1 MSAGSVES
9 SLIGHVVSHY
19 RVMER
24 LGEGGVGVVY
34 RGWDERLE
42 RDVALKF
49 LLPRP
54 HERPDHRERL
64 ANEAKILSRLDHPAI
79 ATVFDIDADEGR
91 QFLVM
96 EFVRGVT
103 LGERL
108 ANGPLTESEALPI
121 ALQMADALA
130 AAHEQGVVHRDLK
143 PANVMVTVRGHVKV
157 LDFGLAACFD
167 EEPTTASRDRTRTV
181 ELVGT
186 VPYMAPEQLFGQ
198 PVDLRTDVFSFG
210 AVLYEMVTGFAPFSG
225 RVSTA
230 IADAILHQAPAPP
243 RRARPGLS
251 AGLEALILRCLE
263 KRASDRYPSA
273 RELAADLRR
282 LVEGG
287 EVSAP
292 RRTPRPAAAPS
303 TTQVT
308 SDPVAREAYALGRRQ
323 WSKRTRDSL
332 ERAIQ
337 HFEQA
342 IDADPGFAPAYSGL
356 ADCYNILAPW
366 LPPRL
371 AFRMAKAAAKK
382 AIELDPNLAEAHTS
396 YAFVLMYDEW
406 DWAGAERSFKRAIEL
421 APDYATGHQWY
432 GEYLNAIGHF
442 DAALAEARA
451 AEELDAL
458 SWAMPTTLIN
468 VYYYARRFDE
478 ALEYHRR
485 MNALASPGPALGG
498 IADRA
503 RILEQGG
510 HPEEAIEEYRRVMQ
524 MDDDPRIRSGFAC
537 ALALAGRKDEARAE
551 IAALEALP
559 PLSGVTPYALAGAY
573 AVVGDLDAAFAK
585 LEQGFADRDRAMVWL
600 RVNPRFD
607 ALRGD
612 PRYASL
618 VERMKFPRHDRD
630 AG

>member
-1 MSAGSVES
+1 VET

-19 RVMER
+19 RVIER

-54 HERPDHRERL
+54 RERADHRERL
-64 ANEAKILSRLDHPAI
+64 ANEARMLSRLDHPAI
-79 ATVFDIDADEGR
+79 ATVYDIDTDDGR

-96 EFVRGVT
+96 EFVRGMT
-103 LGERL
+103 LAERL
-108 ANGPLTESEALPI
+108 ESGPLAEAEALPI
-121 ALQMADALA
+121 ALQMAEALA

-167 EEPTTASRDRTRTV
+167 DEPTTASRDRTRTV

-198 PVDLRTDVFSFG
+198 PIDVRTDVFSFG

-230 IADAILHQAPAPP
+230 IADAILHHAPVPP
-243 RRARPGLS
+243 RRARQGLS
-251 AGLEALILRCLE
+251 AGLEALVLRCLE

-273 RELAADLRR
+273 RELADDLRR
-282 LVEGG
+282 LAEGG
-287 EVSAP
+287 ELSVARRGPPSAQTASHGL
-292 RRTPRPAAAPS
+292 RVA
-303 TTQVT
+303 

-323 WSKRTRDSL
+323 WNKRTREGL

-342 IDADPGFAPAYSGL
+342 IDADPGYAPAYSGL
-356 ADCYNILAPW
+356 ADCYNILAPY

-382 AIELDPNLAEAHTS
+382 AIELDPDLAEAHAS
-396 YAFVLMYDEW
+396 LAFVLMYDEW
-406 DWAGAERSFKRAIEL
+406 DWEAAERSFKRAIEL
-421 APDYATGHQWY
+421 APGYATGHQWY
-432 GEYLNAIGHF
+432 AEFLNAQGQF
-442 DAALAEARA
+442 EEALIEARA

-458 SWAMPTTLIN
+458 SWAMPTTLVNIF
-468 VYYYARRFDE
+468 YYARRFDE

-485 MNALASPGPALGG
+485 MNSVGPGWPSLGG
-498 IADRA
+498 LADRA

-510 HPEEAIEEYRRVMQ
+510 HPEEAIEEYRRVIPQ
-524 MDDDPRIRSGFAC
+524 DDDPRIRAGLAC
-537 ALALAGRKDEARAE
+537 ALALVGRKDEALAE
-551 IAALEALP
+551 IAAIEALP
-559 PLSGVTPYALAGAY
+559 PASAAPPYALAGAY
-573 AVVGDLDAAFAK
+573 AVIGDLDAAFAR
-585 LEQGFADRDRAMVWL
+585 LERGFAEHDRAMVWL

-607 ALRGD
+607 TLRGD

-618 VERMKFPRHDRD
+618 VERMKFPS
-630 AG
+630 

>member
-1 MSAGSVES
+1 METT
-9 SLIGHVVSHY
+9 LIGHVVSHY
-19 RVMER
+19 RVIER

-49 LLPRP
+49 LLPRT
-54 HERPDHRERL
+54 HERADRRERL
-64 ANEAKILSRLDHPAI
+64 ANEARILSRLDHPAI
-79 ATVFDIDADEGR
+79 ATVYDIDSDDDR

-103 LGERL
+103 LAERL
-108 ANGPLTESEALPI
+108 ATGPLAEAETVPI
-121 ALQMADALA
+121 ALQMAEALT
-130 AAHEQGVVHRDLK
+130 AAHEQGVVHRDFK

-198 PVDLRTDVFSFG
+198 AVDARTDVFSFG

-230 IADAILHQAPAPP
+230 IADAILHQAPVPP
-243 RRARPGLS
+243 RRARPELS
-251 AGLEALILRCLE
+251 AGLEAVILRCLE

-273 RELAADLRR
+273 REVAEDLRR

-287 EVSAP
+287 ELE
-292 RRTPRPAAAPS
+292 
-303 TTQVT
+303 
-308 SDPVAREAYALGRRQ
+308 VARRSPAVRPRAPGPPQVSSSVVASEAYALGRRQ
-323 WSKRTRDSL
+323 WNKRTREGL

-371 AFRMAKAAAKK
+371 AFRLAKAAAKK

-396 YAFVLMYDEW
+396 LAFVLQYDEW
-406 DWAGAERSFKRAIEL
+406 DWAGAEKSFKRAIEL

-432 GEYLNAIGHF
+432 GEYLNTLGKF
-442 DAALAEARA
+442 DEALAEARA
-451 AEELDAL
+451 AEELDVL

-468 VYYYARRFDE
+468 VFYYARRFDE

-485 MNALASPGPALGG
+485 MNAIAPPGSSLGG

-510 HPEEAIEEYRRVMQ
+510 RPEEAVDEYRRVMLI
-524 MDDDPRIRSGFAC
+524 DDEPRIRAGYAC
-537 ALALAGRKDEARAE
+537 ALALSGRRDEARAE
-551 IAALEALP
+551 IKALEALP
-559 PLSGVTPYALAGAY
+559 ATAAVPPYALAGAY
-573 AVVGDLDAAFAK
+573 AVLGDLDAAFAL
-585 LEQGFADRDRAMVWL
+585 LERAYAEHDRGMVWL

-607 ALRGD
+607 NLRAD
-612 PRYASL
+612 PRFATL
-618 VERMKFPRHDRD
+618 VERMGFPS
-630 AG
+630 

>member
-1 MSAGSVES
+1 VES

-19 RVMER
+19 RVIEH

-49 LLPRP
+49 LLPRAR
-54 HERPDHRERL
+54 ETADRRERL
-64 ANEAKILSRLDHPAI
+64 AREAKMLSRLDHPAI
-79 ATVFDIDADEGR
+79 ATVYDIDADGDR

-103 LGERL
+103 LSERL
-108 ANGPLTESEALPI
+108 AGGPLPEAEALPI
-121 ALQMADALA
+121 AMQMAEALA

-157 LDFGLAACFD
+157 LDFGLAACF
-167 EEPTTASRDRTRTV
+167 EAEPTSASRDRTRTV

-198 PVDLRTDVFSFG
+198 PIDLRTDVFSFG

-230 IADAILHQAPAPP
+230 IADAILHQAPVPP

-251 AGLEALILRCLE
+251 TGLEAVILRCLE

-273 RELAADLRR
+273 REVAADLRR
-282 LVEGG
+282 LAEGD
-287 EVSAP
+287 ELQISRRAP
-292 RRTPRPAAAPS
+292 AVRQRTPGAP
-303 TTQVT
+303 QVA
-308 SDPVAREAYALGRRQ
+308 SDPVAREAYAMGRRQ

-342 IDADPGFAPAYSGL
+342 IDADPGYAPAYSGL

-396 YAFVLMYDEW
+396 YGFVLMYDEW
-406 DWAGAERSFKRAIEL
+406 DWEGAERSFKRAIEL
-421 APDYATGHQWY
+421 QPDYATAHQWHA
-432 GEYLNAIGHF
+432 EYLNAIGHF

-468 VYYYARRFDE
+468 VFYYARRYDE

-485 MNALASPGPALGG
+485 MNILSPPGPSLGG
-498 IADRA
+498 VADRA

-510 HPEEAIEEYRRVMQ
+510 HPEEAIEEYRRVMTQ
-524 MDDDPRIRSGFAC
+524 DDEPRIRAGYAC

-559 PLSGVTPYALAGAY
+559 AFAAVPPYALAGAY
-573 AVVGDLDAAFAK
+573 AVLGDLDAAFAK
-585 LEQGFADRDRAMVWL
+585 LEQGFTEHDRAMVWM

-618 VERMKFPRHDRD
+618 AERMKFPR
-630 AG
+630 

>member
-1 MSAGSVES
+1 MEP

-19 RVMER
+19 RVIER

-49 LLPRP
+49 LLPRAR
-54 HERPDHRERL
+54 ETVDRRERL
-64 ANEAKILSRLDHPAI
+64 EREAKVLSRLDHPAI
-79 ATVFDIDADEGR
+79 ATVYDIDTDGDR

-108 ANGPLTESEALPI
+108 ASGPLPEAEALAI
-121 ALQMADALA
+121 AQQMAEGLA

-198 PVDLRTDVFSFG
+198 PIDLRTDVFSFG

-230 IADAILHQAPAPP
+230 IADAILHQAPVPP

-251 AGLEALILRCLE
+251 AGLEAVILRCLE
-263 KRASDRYPSA
+263 KRAADRYPSA
-273 RELAADLRR
+273 REVAADLRR
-282 LVEGG
+282 LVDGG
-287 EVSAP
+287 DVQVV
-292 RRTPRPAAAPS
+292 RRSTPAFAAS
-303 TTQVT
+303 SGTTRVT

-323 WSKRTRDSL
+323 WNKRTREGL

-342 IDADPGFAPAYSGL
+342 IDADPSFAPAYSGL

-371 AFRMAKAAAKK
+371 AFRMARAAAKK
-382 AIELDPNLAEAHTS
+382 AIDLDPTLAEAHTS
-396 YAFVLMYDEW
+396 YGFVLMYD
-406 DWAGAERSFKRAIEL
+406 DWAWLDAERSFKHAIEL
-421 APDYATGHQWY
+421 QPDYATGHQWY
-432 GEYLNAIGHF
+432 AEYLNAIGHF

-468 VYYYARRFDE
+468 VFYYARRWDE

-485 MNALASPGPALGG
+485 MNILAPPGPSLGG

-510 HPEEAIEEYRRVMQ
+510 RPEEAIEEYRRVMQ
-524 MDDDPRIRSGFAC
+524 VDDEPRIRAGYAC
-537 ALALAGRKDEARAE
+537 ALALVGRKDEARAE

-559 PLSGVTPYALAGAY
+559 PFSAVPHYALAGPY
-573 AVVGDLDAAFAK
+573 AVLGDLDAAFAE
-585 LEQGFADRDRAMVWL
+585 LEQGFTEHDRAMVWM

-607 ALRGD
+607 SLRGD
-612 PRYASL
+612 PRYDSL
-618 VERMKFPRHDRD
+618 VERMKFPK
-630 AG
+630 

>member
-1 MSAGSVES
+1 MET

-19 RVMER
+19 RVIER

-49 LLPRP
+49 LLPRA
-54 HERPDHRERL
+54 HEPADRRERL
-64 ANEAKILSRLDHPAI
+64 QREARMLSRLDHPAV
-79 ATVFDIDADEGR
+79 AVVYDIDSDGGR
-91 QFLVM
+91 EFLVM

-103 LGERL
+103 LSERL
-108 ANGPLTESEALPI
+108 ANGPLSEAEALPI
-121 ALQMADALA
+121 ALQMAEGLA
-130 AAHEQGVVHRDLK
+130 AAHEQGMVHRDFK
-143 PANVMVTVRGHVKV
+143 PANVMVTVRGLVKV

-167 EEPTTASRDRTRTV
+167 EEPTSASRDRTRTV

-198 PVDLRTDVFSFG
+198 PIDLRTDVFAFG

-230 IADAILHQAPAPP
+230 IADAILHQAPVPP
-243 RRARPGLS
+243 RRARNGLS
-251 AGLEALILRCLE
+251 AGLEAVILRCLE

-273 RELAADLRR
+273 REIADDLRK

-287 EVSAP
+287 EVRVARRVLAAAEPVPGAP
-292 RRTPRPAAAPS
+292 RVA
-303 TTQVT
+303 

-323 WSKRTRDSL
+323 WNKRTREGL

-342 IDADPGFAPAYSGL
+342 IDADPGYAPAYSGL
-356 ADCYNILAPW
+356 ADCYIILAPW

-371 AFRMAKAAAKK
+371 AYRMAKAAARK
-382 AIELDPNLAEAHTS
+382 AIELDPQLAEAHTS
-396 YAFVLMYDEW
+396 LAFALFFDDW
-406 DWAGAERSFKRAIEL
+406 DWAGAEAGFKRAIEL
-421 APDYATGHQWY
+421 EPGYATGHQWY
-432 GEYLNAIGHF
+432 AEYLMAMGRF
-442 DAALAEARA
+442 DEALTEGRA
-451 AEELDAL
+451 AEDLDVL

-468 VYYYARRFDE
+468 IFYYARRFDE
-478 ALEYHRR
+478 ALEYYIRL
-485 MNALASPGPALGG
+485 NAIAPPGPTLGG

-510 HPEEAIEEYRRVMQ
+510 HPQEALGEYERVMAL
-524 MDDDPRIRSGFAC
+524 DEDPRIRAGYAC
-537 ALALAGRKDEARAE
+537 ALALVGRRDEARAD
-551 IAALEALP
+551 IVALEALP
-559 PLSGVTPYALAGAY
+559 ASAGVPPYAIAGAY
-573 AVVGDLDAAFAK
+573 AVLGDLDAAFAQ
-585 LEQGFADRDRAMVWL
+585 LERGFAEHDRAMVWL
-600 RVNPRFD
+600 RVNPRLD
-607 ALRGD
+607 SLRSD

-618 VERMKFPRHDRD
+618 VERMKFPE
-630 AG
+630 

>member
-1 MSAGSVES
+1 VEP

-19 RVMER
+19 RVIER

-49 LLPRP
+49 LLPRAR
-54 HERPDHRERL
+54 ETVDRRERL
-64 ANEAKILSRLDHPAI
+64 EREAKVLSRLDHPAI
-79 ATVFDIDADEGR
+79 ATVYDIDTDGDR

-108 ANGPLTESEALPI
+108 ASGPLPEAEALAI
-121 ALQMADALA
+121 AQQMAEGLA

-198 PVDLRTDVFSFG
+198 PIDLRTDVFSFG

-230 IADAILHQAPAPP
+230 IADAILHQAPVPP

-251 AGLEALILRCLE
+251 AGLEAVILRCLE
-263 KRASDRYPSA
+263 KRAADRYPSA
-273 RELAADLRR
+273 REVAADLRR
-282 LVEGG
+282 LVDGG
-287 EVSAP
+287 DVQVV
-292 RRTPRPAAAPS
+292 RRSTPAFAAS
-303 TTQVT
+303 SGTTRVT

-323 WSKRTRDSL
+323 WNKRTREGL

-342 IDADPGFAPAYSGL
+342 IDADPSFAPAYSGL

-371 AFRMAKAAAKK
+371 AFRMARAAAKK
-382 AIELDPNLAEAHTS
+382 AIDLDPTLAEAHTS
-396 YAFVLMYDEW
+396 YGFVLMYD
-406 DWAGAERSFKRAIEL
+406 DWAWLDAERSFKHAIEL
-421 APDYATGHQWY
+421 QPDYATGHQWY
-432 GEYLNAIGHF
+432 AEYLNAIGHF

-468 VYYYARRFDE
+468 VFYYARRWDE

-485 MNALASPGPALGG
+485 MNILAPPGPSLGG

-510 HPEEAIEEYRRVMQ
+510 RPEEAIEEYRRVMQ
-524 MDDDPRIRSGFAC
+524 VDDEPRIRAGYAC
-537 ALALAGRKDEARAE
+537 ALALVGRKDEARAE

-559 PLSGVTPYALAGAY
+559 PFSAVPHYALAGPY
-573 AVVGDLDAAFAK
+573 AVLGDLDAAFAE
-585 LEQGFADRDRAMVWL
+585 LEQGFTEHDRAMVWM

-607 ALRGD
+607 SLRGD
-612 PRYASL
+612 PRYDSL
-618 VERMKFPRHDRD
+618 VERMKFPK
-630 AG
+630 

>member
-1 MSAGSVES
+1 VET

-19 RVMER
+19 RVIER

-49 LLPRP
+49 LLPRT
-54 HERPDHRERL
+54 RERADHGERL
-64 ANEAKILSRLDHPAI
+64 KEEARTLSRLDHPAI
-79 ATVFDIDADEGR
+79 ATVFDIDDADGR

-103 LGERL
+103 LGEKL
-108 ANGPLTESEALPI
+108 AGGALAEADALPI
-121 ALQMADALA
+121 ALQMAEGLA
-130 AAHEQGVVHRDLK
+130 AAHEQGVVHRDFK
-143 PANVMVTVRGHVKV
+143 PANVMVTVRGLVKV

-167 EEPTTASRDRTRTV
+167 DEPTTTASRDRTRTV

-186 VPYMAPEQLFGQ
+186 VPYMAPEQLLGQ
-198 PVDLRTDVFSFG
+198 AIDLRTDVFAFG

-230 IADAILHQAPAPP
+230 ISDAILHQAPVPP

-251 AGLEALILRCLE
+251 RGLEAVIMRCLE
-263 KRASDRYPSA
+263 KRASDRYASA
-273 RELAADLRR
+273 RELAADLKQ

-287 EVSAP
+287 EVSVVRRAAP
-292 RRTPRPAAAPS
+292 AIQPAAAPP
-303 TTQVT
+303 QVA
-308 SDPVAREAYALGRRQ
+308 SNAIAREAYALGRRQ
-323 WSKRTRDSL
+323 WSKRTRDGL

-342 IDADPGFAPAYSGL
+342 IDADPGYARAYSGL

-371 AFRMAKAAAKK
+371 AFRMARAAAKK
-382 AIELDPNLAEAHTS
+382 AIELDPTLAEAHTS
-396 YAFVLMYDEW
+396 YAFVLMYDDW
-406 DWAGAERSFKRAIEL
+406 DWAGAERYFKRAIEL
-421 APDYATGHQWY
+421 QPDYATGHQWY
-432 GEYLNAIGHF
+432 AEYLNCMGDF
-442 DAALAEARA
+442 DAAVAEARA

-458 SWAMPTTLIN
+458 SWAMPTTIIN

-485 MNALASPGPALGG
+485 MNILSPPGPSLGG

-510 HPEEAIEEYRRVMQ
+510 RPAEAIAEYERVMHE
-524 MDDDPRIRSGFAC
+524 DSDPRIRAGYAC
-537 ALALAGRKDEARAE
+537 ALALAGRHDEARAE
-551 IAALEALP
+551 IAALAAMP
-559 PLSGVTPYALAGAY
+559 PSAGIPPYALAGAN
-573 AVVGDLDAAFAK
+573 AVLGDLDAAFAY
-585 LEQGFADRDRAMVWL
+585 LERGFAEHDRAMVWMK
-600 RVNPRFD
+600 VNPRFD
-607 ALRGD
+607 SLRGD
-612 PRYASL
+612 PRFASL
-618 VERMKFPRHDRD
+618 VERMKFP
-630 AG
+630 G

>member
-1 MSAGSVES
+1 VDT

-19 RVMER
+19 RIIER

-49 LLPRP
+49 LLPRR
-54 HERPDHRERL
+54 HEVTDRRERL
-64 ANEAKILSRLDHPAI
+64 EREAKMLSRLDHPAI
-79 ATVFDIDADEGR
+79 ATVYDIDEDDGR

-108 ANGPLTESEALPI
+108 ANNALDEAEALPV
-121 ALQMADALA
+121 ALQMAEALA

-143 PANVMVTVRGHVKV
+143 PANVMITVRGHVKV
-157 LDFGLAACFD
+157 LDFGLAACFED
-167 EEPTTASRDRTRTV
+167 EPTAASRDRTRTV

-186 VPYMAPEQLFGQ
+186 VPYMAPEQLLGQ
-198 PVDLRTDVFSFG
+198 PIDLRTDVFSFG

-230 IADAILHQAPAPP
+230 IADAILHQAPVPP

-251 AGLEALILRCLE
+251 PGLEAVIQRCLE

-282 LVEGG
+282 LAEGG
-287 EVSAP
+287 ELEVARRSPAVRTRAP
-292 RRTPRPAAAPS
+292 GAP
-303 TTQVT
+303 QVA

-323 WSKRTRDSL
+323 WSKRTRDGL

-342 IDADPGFAPAYSGL
+342 IDADPGYARAYSGL

-371 AFRMAKAAAKK
+371 AFRMAKAAARK
-382 AIELDPNLAEAHTS
+382 AMELDPDLAEAHTS
-396 YAFVLMYDEW
+396 YAFVLMYDDW
-406 DWAGAERSFKRAIEL
+406 DWEGAERSFKRAIEL
-421 APDYATGHQWY
+421 QPDYATSHQWY
-432 GEYLNAIGHF
+432 AEYLNVMGHF

-468 VYYYARRFDE
+468 VFYYARRFDE
-478 ALEYHRR
+478 ALEYQRR
-485 MNALASPGPALGG
+485 MAILSPPGPSLGG

-510 HPEEAIEEYRRVMQ
+510 RAEEAIEEYRRVMLQ
-524 MDDDPRIRSGFAC
+524 DDDPRIRAGLAC
-537 ALALAGRKDEARAE
+537 ALAIAGRRDEARAE

-559 PLSGVTPYALAGAY
+559 PSAAVPPYALAGAF
-573 AVVGDLDAAFAK
+573 AVLGDLDTAFAK
-585 LEQGFADRDRAMVWL
+585 LEQAFAAHDRGMVWM

-612 PRYASL
+612 ARFASL
-618 VERMKFPRHDRD
+618 VARMKFP
-630 AG
+630 G

>member
-1 MSAGSVES
+1 VRGARHHRLPEEYVTKLAATAGARLSTGSGAPVES

-19 RVMER
+19 RVIEH

-49 LLPRP
+49 LLPRAR
-54 HERPDHRERL
+54 ETADRRERL
-64 ANEAKILSRLDHPAI
+64 AREAKMLSRLDHPAI
-79 ATVFDIDADEGR
+79 ATVYDIDADGDR

-103 LGERL
+103 LSERL
-108 ANGPLTESEALPI
+108 AGGPLPEAEALPI
-121 ALQMADALA
+121 AMQMAEALA

-157 LDFGLAACFD
+157 LDFGLAACFE
-167 EEPTTASRDRTRTV
+167 EEPTSASRDRTRTV

-198 PVDLRTDVFSFG
+198 PIDLRTDVFSFG

-230 IADAILHQAPAPP
+230 IADAILHQAPVPP

-251 AGLEALILRCLE
+251 TGLEAVILRCLE

-273 RELAADLRR
+273 REGGGRPAPARGGRRAADLEARAGR
-282 LVEGG
+282 
-287 EVSAP
+287 SA
-292 RRTPRPAAAPS
+292 AHAGAP
-303 TTQVT
+303 QVA

-342 IDADPGFAPAYSGL
+342 IDADPGYAPAYSGL

-396 YAFVLMYDEW
+396 YGFVLMYDEW
-406 DWAGAERSFKRAIEL
+406 DWEGAERSFKRAIEL
-421 APDYATGHQWY
+421 QPDYATAHQWY
-432 GEYLNAIGHF
+432 AEYLNAIGHF

-451 AEELDAL
+451 AR
-458 SWAMPTTLIN
+458 SWTRCRGRCRPRSSTSSTTRGGTT
-468 VYYYARRFDE
+468 RRS
-478 ALEYHRR
+478 
-485 MNALASPGPALGG
+485 NTT
-498 IADRA
+498 
-503 RILEQGG
+503 
-510 HPEEAIEEYRRVMQ
+510 
-524 MDDDPRIRSGFAC
+524 
-537 ALALAGRKDEARAE
+537 
-551 IAALEALP
+551 AA
-559 PLSGVTPYALAGAY
+559 
-573 AVVGDLDAAFAK
+573 
-585 LEQGFADRDRAMVWL
+585 
-600 RVNPRFD
+600 
-607 ALRGD
+607 
-612 PRYASL
+612 
-618 VERMKFPRHDRD
+618 
-630 AG
+630 

>member
-1 MSAGSVES
+1 VET

-19 RVMER
+19 RVIER

-49 LLPRP
+49 LLARR
-54 HERPDHRERL
+54 HERSDHRERL
-64 ANEAKILSRLDHPAI
+64 EREAKMVSRLDHPAI
-79 ATVFDIDADEGR
+79 ATVYDIDSDDGR

-103 LGERL
+103 LSEKL
-108 ANGPLTESEALPI
+108 ADGPVAEAEALPI
-121 ALQMADALA
+121 ALQMAEGLA

-157 LDFGLAACFD
+157 LDFGLAACYEA
-167 EEPTTASRDRTRTV
+167 EEASSLSRDRTRTV
-181 ELVGT
+181 ELEGT

-198 PVDLRTDVFSFG
+198 PIDVRTDVFSFG

-225 RVSTA
+225 RVATA
-230 IADAILHQAPAPP
+230 IADAILHQAPVPP

-251 AGLEALILRCLE
+251 ASLEAVILRCLE

-273 RELAADLRR
+273 RELAADLRKI
-282 LVEGG
+282 VDGG
-287 EVSAP
+287 EVQVVRRVLAAAQPTSLAP
-292 RRTPRPAAAPS
+292 RVA
-303 TTQVT
+303 

-323 WSKRTRDSL
+323 WNKRTREGL

-342 IDADPGFAPAYSGL
+342 IDADPGYAPAYSGL
-356 ADCYNILAPW
+356 ADCYIILAPW

-371 AFRMAKAAAKK
+371 AYRMAKAAARK
-382 AIELDPNLAEAHTS
+382 AIELDPQLAEAHTS
-396 YAFVLMYDEW
+396 LAFALFFDDW
-406 DWAGAERSFKRAIEL
+406 DWAGAEAAFKRAIEL
-421 APDYATGHQWY
+421 EPGYATGHQWY
-432 GEYLNAIGHF
+432 AEYLMAMGRF
-442 DAALAEARA
+442 DEALTEGRA
-451 AEELDAL
+451 AEDLDVL

-468 VYYYARRFDE
+468 IFYYARRFDE
-478 ALEYHRR
+478 ALEYYIRL
-485 MNALASPGPALGG
+485 NAIAPPGPTLGG

-510 HPEEAIEEYRRVMQ
+510 HPQEALAEYERVMAL
-524 MDDDPRIRSGFAC
+524 DDDPRIRAGYAC
-537 ALALAGRKDEARAE
+537 ALALVGRRDEARAE
-551 IAALEALP
+551 IVALEALP
-559 PLSGVTPYALAGAY
+559 ASAGVPPYAIAGAY
-573 AVVGDLDAAFAK
+573 AVLGDLDAAFAQ
-585 LEQGFADRDRAMVWL
+585 LERGFAEHDRAMVWL
-600 RVNPRFD
+600 RVNPRLD
-607 ALRGD
+607 SLRSD

-618 VERMKFPRHDRD
+618 VERMKFPE
-630 AG
+630 

>member
-1 MSAGSVES
+1 VES
-9 SLIGHVVSHY
+9 SLIGRVVSHY
-19 RVMER
+19 RVIER
-24 LGEGGVGVVY
+24 LGEGGVGEVF

-54 HERPDHRERL
+54 LQPADRRERI
-64 ANEAKILSRLDHPAI
+64 AREARMLSRLDHPAI
-79 ATVFDIDADEGR
+79 AVVYDIDSDEGR
-91 QFLVM
+91 DFLVM

-103 LGERL
+103 LAERL
-108 ANGPLTESEALPI
+108 TDGPLAEAEALPI
-121 ALQMADALA
+121 ALQMADGLA
-130 AAHEQGVVHRDLK
+130 AAHEQGMVHRDFK

-198 PVDLRTDVFSFG
+198 PIDLRTDVFSFG

-225 RVSTA
+225 RVATA
-230 IADAILHQAPAPP
+230 IADAILHQAPVPP

-251 AGLEALILRCLE
+251 AGLEAVILRCLE
-263 KRASDRYPSA
+263 KRAADRYPSA
-273 RELAADLRR
+273 AEVAADLRR
-282 LVEGG
+282 LAEGG
-287 EVSAP
+287 ALETARRSPASRPRDPGPPQVSSNA
-292 RRTPRPAAAPS
+292 
-303 TTQVT
+303 
-308 SDPVAREAYALGRRQ
+308 VAREAYALGRRQ
-323 WSKRTRDSL
+323 WNKRTREGL

-342 IDADPGFAPAYSGL
+342 IDADPGYAPAYSGL

-371 AFRMAKAAAKK
+371 AFRMARAAAKK

-396 YAFVLMYDEW
+396 LAFVLQYDDW
-406 DWAGAERSFKRAIEL
+406 DWPAAERAFQHGIEL
-421 APDYATGHQWY
+421 APEYATGHQWY
-432 GEYLNAIGHF
+432 AEYLNAMGRF
-442 DAALAEARA
+442 DEALVEARA

-458 SWAMPTTLIN
+458 SWVMPTTLIN
-468 VYYYARRFDE
+468 VFYYARRFDE
-478 ALEYHRR
+478 ALEYHHRL
-485 MNALASPGPALGG
+485 NAIAPPGPSLGG

-510 HPEEAIEEYRRVMQ
+510 RPAEAVEEYRRVMLL
-524 MDDDPRIRSGFAC
+524 DDDPRIRAGYAC
-537 ALALAGRKDEARAE
+537 ALALAGHKAEAAAA
-551 IAALEALP
+551 ITALETLP
-559 PLSGVTPYALAGAY
+559 ATAAVPPYALAGAY
-573 AVVGDLDAAFAK
+573 AVLGDLDNAFAR
-585 LEQGFADRDRAMVWL
+585 LERGFAEHDRGMVWM

-607 ALRGD
+607 SLRGD
-612 PRYASL
+612 PRFDAL
-618 VERMKFPRHDRD
+618 VERMKFPN
-630 AG
+630 

>member
-1 MSAGSVES
+1 VES
-9 SLIGHVVSHY
+9 SLIGRVVSHY
-19 RVMER
+19 RIIER
-24 LGEGGVGVVY
+24 LGEGGVGEVF

-54 HERPDHRERL
+54 RQPADRRERI
-64 ANEAKILSRLDHPAI
+64 AREAKMLSRLDHPAI
-79 ATVFDIDADEGR
+79 AVVYDIDSDDGR
-91 QFLVM
+91 DFLVM

-103 LGERL
+103 LAERL
-108 ANGPLTESEALPI
+108 SNGPLAEAEALPI
-121 ALQMADALA
+121 ALQMADGLA
-130 AAHEQGVVHRDLK
+130 AAHEQGMVHRDFK

-198 PVDLRTDVFSFG
+198 PIDLRTDVFSFG

-225 RVSTA
+225 RVATA
-230 IADAILHQAPAPP
+230 IADAILHQAPVPP

-251 AGLEALILRCLE
+251 AGLEAVILRCLE
-263 KRASDRYPSA
+263 KRAADRYPSA
-273 RELAADLRR
+273 REIGADLRR
-282 LVEGG
+282 LMEGG
-287 EVSAP
+287 ELQSARRAPFGTAAASSAP
-292 RRTPRPAAAPS
+292 RVA
-303 TTQVT
+303 

-323 WSKRTRDSL
+323 WSKRTREGL

-342 IDADPGFAPAYSGL
+342 IDADPGYAPAYSGL

-371 AFRMAKAAAKK
+371 AFRMARAAAKK

-396 YAFVLMYDEW
+396 LAFVLQYDDW
-406 DWAGAERSFKRAIEL
+406 DWPAAERAFQRGIEL
-421 APDYATGHQWY
+421 APEYATGHQWY
-432 GEYLNAIGHF
+432 AEYLNAMGRF
-442 DAALAEARA
+442 DEALVEARA

-458 SWAMPTTLIN
+458 SWVMPTTLIN
-468 VYYYARRFDE
+468 VFYYARRFDE
-478 ALEYHRR
+478 ALEYHHRL
-485 MNALASPGPALGG
+485 NAIAPPGPSLGG

-510 HPEEAIEEYRRVMQ
+510 RPAEAVEEYRRVMLL
-524 MDDDPRIRSGFAC
+524 DDDPRIRAGYAC
-537 ALALAGRKDEARAE
+537 ALALAGHKAEAQAA
-551 IAALEALP
+551 ITALEALP
-559 PLSGVTPYALAGAY
+559 ATAAVPPYALAGAY
-573 AVVGDLDAAFAK
+573 AVLGDRDNAFAK
-585 LEQGFADRDRAMVWL
+585 LERGLAEHDRGMVWM

-607 ALRGD
+607 SLRGD
-612 PRYASL
+612 PRFDAL
-618 VERMKFPRHDRD
+618 VERMKFPK
-630 AG
+630 

>member
-1 MSAGSVES
+1 MES

-19 RVMER
+19 RVIER

-49 LLPRP
+49 LLPRAR
-54 HERPDHRERL
+54 ETVDRRERL
-64 ANEAKILSRLDHPAI
+64 EREAKVLSRLDHPAI
-79 ATVFDIDADEGR
+79 ATVYDIDADGDR

-108 ANGPLTESEALPI
+108 ASGPLPEAEALQI
-121 ALQMADALA
+121 AQQMAEGLA

-198 PVDLRTDVFSFG
+198 PIDLRTDVFSFG

-230 IADAILHQAPAPP
+230 IADAILHQAPVPP

-251 AGLEALILRCLE
+251 AGLEAVILRCLE
-263 KRASDRYPSA
+263 KRAADRYPSA
-273 RELAADLRR
+273 REVAADLRR
-282 LVEGG
+282 LVDGG
-287 EVSAP
+287 DVQVA
-292 RRTPRPAAAPS
+292 RRSTPAFAAS
-303 TTQVT
+303 SGTTRVT

-323 WSKRTRDSL
+323 WNKRTREGL

-342 IDADPGFAPAYSGL
+342 IDADPSFAPAYSGL

-371 AFRMAKAAAKK
+371 AFRMARAAAKK
-382 AIELDPNLAEAHTS
+382 AIDLDPTLAEAHTS
-396 YAFVLMYDEW
+396 YGFVLMYD
-406 DWAGAERSFKRAIEL
+406 DWAWLEAERSFKHAIEL
-421 APDYATGHQWY
+421 QPDYATGHQWY
-432 GEYLNAIGHF
+432 AEYLNAIGHF

-468 VYYYARRFDE
+468 VFYYARRYDE

-485 MNALASPGPALGG
+485 MNILAPPGPSLGG

-510 HPEEAIEEYRRVMQ
+510 RPEEAIEEYRRVMQ
-524 MDDDPRIRSGFAC
+524 VDDEPRIRAGYAC

-559 PLSGVTPYALAGAY
+559 PFSAVPHYALAGPY
-573 AVVGDLDAAFAK
+573 AVLGDLDAAFAE
-585 LEQGFADRDRAMVWL
+585 LEKGFAEHDRAMVWM

-607 ALRGD
+607 SLRGD
-612 PRYASL
+612 PRYDSL
-618 VERMKFPRHDRD
+618 VERMKFPK
-630 AG
+630 